1 MFFTLLLCRF
11 SLLSSFKVKYFR
23 YPVYYLLILLSLV
36 APCALKG
43 WHGPAF
49 NNSDTALRAYFINA
63 IKSAAYPRD
72 VEDSILTEEL
82 QYFPITSK
90 VENAFSNITMDEYF
104 ALHFKEKPPYSS
116 NPSVDSLYSI
126 VRGVHTISNYSW
138 KAIPGGIS
146 MSEFR
151 ALPVDSQFM
160 AMRDFNGSGLCGE
173 FANFCT
179 KVCEHYGFKVVT
191 LDLKITGLNGDTRFH
206 NVTVA
211 LAAGRWYLLESTT
224 GQMFVSQ
231 FNTFLSYSQL
241 VDFISRK
248 DFRNILTTEAVN
260 GRFIQPASA
269 KSYSSAAWPYG
280 HSAKPAL
287 LDSNARYVVVQ
298 TKRTFADWQKTRA
311 VKHTYLRY
319 LKEAGYEPVFFYM
332 YDKSR
337 IAAVNGRQD
346 AVALFKAEF
355 L

>member
-1 MFFTLLLCRF
+1 MLKCRHI
-11 SLLSSFKVKYFR
+11 SAIS
-23 YPVYYLLILLSLV
+23 
-36 APCALKG
+36 
-43 WHGPAF
+43 
-49 NNSDTALRAYFINA
+49 NSDTSLHAYFINA
-63 IKSAAYPRD
+63 IKSAAYPKD
-72 VEDSILTEEL
+72 VEDSILNEEL
-82 QYFPITSK
+82 QYYPITVK
-90 VENAFSNITMDEYF
+90 VENTFSNISMNDYF
-104 ALHFKEKPPYSS
+104 ALMFKEKAPYSS

-126 VRGVHTISNYSW
+126 VRGVHAISNYSW
-138 KAIPGGIS
+138 RTIPGGIS
-146 MSEFR
+146 MYDFR

-173 FANFCT
+173 FASFCT
-179 KVCEHYGFKVVT
+179 KVCEHYGFKAVT

-211 LAAGRWYLLESTT
+211 LAGGRWYLLESTT

-248 DFRNILTTEAVN
+248 DFRNILTTESVN

-287 LDSNARYVVVQ
+287 LDSNARYVAVQ
-298 TKRTFADWQKTRA
+298 TKRSFADWQKTRA

-319 LKEAGYEPVFFYM
+319 LKEAGYEPNFFYM
-332 YDKSR
+332 YHKSR

-355 L
+355 P